1 VTLSPELE
9 LIGHHLD
16 AAFARLVARRRR
28 RRRAA
33 RIAGATAVLAAA
45 FSTVAVASGIGP
57 DLQLDPTKW
66 TILHRGETDQ
76 GKGAYVHASENG
88 TGRQSLFMVE
98 HDAGLDRYQAF
109 LLHERLVDAG
119 DAAEAQS
126 GVPVLTE
133 TGALCT
139 VAQLT
144 RAEVVALATLRTSFP
159 AGMPADATRQ
169 RVDDAVRDAFAPNVC
184 RGLRYASEQARL
196 VYAGVQPD
204 SLLMLGVG

>member
-1 VTLSPELE
+1 MTLSPELE

-16 AAFARLVARRRR
+16 TAFARLVARRRR
-28 RRRAA
+28 RRRTVRIGAA
-33 RIAGATAVLAAA
+33 MAVLAAA
-45 FSTVAVASGIGP
+45 FSAVAVASGIGP
-57 DLQLDPTKW
+57 DLRLDPTKW
-66 TILHRGETDQ
+66 TTLHQGDIDE
-76 GKGAYVHASENG
+76 GKGAYVHASENA

-98 HDAGLDRYQAF
+98 HDAGLGRYQAF

-119 DAAEAQS
+119 SAAEAQS

-139 VAQLT
+139 ATQLT

-159 AGMPADATRQ
+159 AGTPADATRQ
-169 RVDDAVRDAFAPNVC
+169 PVDDAVHDAFAPNAC

-204 SLLMLGVG
+204 SLLMPGAA